1 MALDTEGIGK
11 RDSRWS
17 QVENS
22 DFDIVIIGGGI
33 SGTSLFA
40 RMSSEGYKT
49 LLIDK
54 GDFSSA
60 TSQASGMMIWGGLLY
75 MKNLDF
81 STVISLSRDRDNLIS
96 QCPSRIRPQYFY
108 YFSLR
113 RGWQVA
119 PLVKAGLDF
128 YRLLGGMRR
137 GRNFIETDPG
147 EKNILKTEQFR
158 NPLAYEEGMLNYS
171 DCRFVTDLIHRYDS
185 ERTIPLNYVKF
196 NNAAF
201 SNKDKI
207 WRIELSDMFAQR
219 SADITSKLI
228 INATGPYCEHVNRI
242 VDIRT
247 PYKHVFSKG
256 VYLAFRR
263 PDSHTH
269 PLIFE
274 MGHKSDVQ
282 TFVPW
287 GPVSLWGPT
296 ETRID
301 SLDEETLPTEDD
313 VSFLLEQAS
322 RNLDQSFEKKDII
335 SYRAG
340 VRALAVPKSYHAD
353 KYPLELSRHYRIH
366 LERKKNWIAVY
377 GGKFTSGSTL
387 ASMVMRKVKKVLEP
401 AAHQGVNPSEPI
413 EARSNSAFPGLEMQ
427 FPSPEHCRD
436 NEYCMTI
443 DDYLRRRT
451 NISQWT
457 ARNGLGQDNEN
468 LPIIQEIIKCL
479 PMQKGLTAETTLEQY
494 ITTTDRLFSNITN

>member
-119 PLVKAGLDF
+119 PLIKAGLDF

-137 GRNFIETDPG
+137 GRNFIETDPN
-147 EKNILKTEQFR
+147 EKNILKTGQFR
-158 NPLAYEEGMLNYS
+158 NPLAHEEGMLNYS
-171 DCRFVTDLIHRYDS
+171 DCRFVIDLIRRYDF

-201 SNKDKI
+201 SKKDKI

-219 SADITSKLI
+219 SADITSRLI

-247 PYKHVFSKG
+247 P
-256 VYLAFRR
+256 
-263 PDSHTH
+263 
-269 PLIFE
+269 
-274 MGHKSDVQ
+274 
-282 TFVPW
+282 
-287 GPVSLWGPT
+287 
-296 ETRID
+296 
-301 SLDEETLPTEDD
+301 
-313 VSFLLEQAS
+313 
-322 RNLDQSFEKKDII
+322 
-335 SYRAG
+335 
-340 VRALAVPKSYHAD
+340 
-353 KYPLELSRHYRIH
+353 
-366 LERKKNWIAVY
+366 
-377 GGKFTSGSTL
+377 
-387 ASMVMRKVKKVLEP
+387 
-401 AAHQGVNPSEPI
+401 
-413 EARSNSAFPGLEMQ
+413 
-427 FPSPEHCRD
+427 
-436 NEYCMTI
+436 
-443 DDYLRRRT
+443 
-451 NISQWT
+451 
-457 ARNGLGQDNEN
+457 
-468 LPIIQEIIKCL
+468 
-479 PMQKGLTAETTLEQY
+479 
-494 ITTTDRLFSNITN
+494 